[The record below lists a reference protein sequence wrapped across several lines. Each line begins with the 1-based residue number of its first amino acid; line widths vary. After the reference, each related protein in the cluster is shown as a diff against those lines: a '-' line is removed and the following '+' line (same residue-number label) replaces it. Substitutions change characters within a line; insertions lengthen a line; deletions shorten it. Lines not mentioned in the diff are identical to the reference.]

1 MHAPMYLNAM
11 PSARPSVLTGIIAAL
26 VMTADIFRD
35 HGLSGDE
42 RLSKAEHD
50 VSQANSIGARR
61 RKPRHHRMDKG
72 ELRNALGELQ
82 SILHIHNRNREV
94 QR

>member
-26 VMTADIFRD
+26 VTTADIFRD

-61 RKPRHHRMDKG
+61 RKPRHTEWTRV
-72 ELRNALGELQ
+72 
-82 SILHIHNRNREV
+82 S
-94 QR
+94 

>member
-26 VMTADIFRD
+26 VTTADIFRD
-35 HGLSGDE
+35 HGRSGDE
-42 RLSKAEHD
+42 RLLKAEHD

-61 RKPRHHRMDKG
+61 RKPRHTEWTRV
-72 ELRNALGELQ
+72 
-82 SILHIHNRNREV
+82 S
-94 QR
+94 